1 MTFPLLQRLSLVGLL
16 FAGVGLAGAAEAEPP
31 VRSLDASP
39 AQLTR
44 IFAPYRTEHAA
55 LSPDGRYLAYSEREA
70 GKLFVAVVEI
80 DRPERMSARIE
91 VATDASSTPMMET
104 GTAELTP
111 AAIRWLRWVTPTRV
125 VVETNRNT
133 AVQEIEGWSNRAG
146 AIMAFDADGGNA
158 RILVTPE
165 DVVRQGLDFAS
176 FVKPDEPVFT
186 AVRSVDQPTTEPQPD
201 PTAAEFA
208 PPTATPSG
216 SVRVLRSP
224 RIHDLMAGEP
234 ESVLVRTE
242 GDRHMGLYKLNVITG
257 ALTTLSEEILDQ
269 SKISLYDR
277 RGRPRGAVPAHVR
290 VAFPHAYAVDTGAG
304 LLRWKSLDQLAGSK
318 AGAPGFHVDP
328 ASFFTERAVPI
339 GFDENPDL
347 LYFAANIGRDTLG
360 IYGLNLKNGQRTG
373 FSFENPRL
381 DLVEPTP
388 GGFVAGKPLVFDRF
402 SRALVGVRF
411 EGWWRTARWLRP
423 NLQAVQTKLEQ
434 TLPGRSVDLLE
445 WDQAEQRFLVLTRGP
460 VDPGT
465 YNVFDAP
472 KARLAEFV
480 RRVPGGDTKTDGQAA
495 VLSFKDPAGR
505 DLGAL
510 LHLPG
515 ASHPKPTAL
524 VILCPTEPWFRART
538 AHRPE
543 VQALTAMGLAVL
555 QINGRGAT
563 GFGLKQ
569 REALK
574 PGYEEAQIED
584 MVSALDYLQ
593 KYLPMNLKRVIAMGS
608 DWGGF
613 VALRAVQLHP
623 ERFRCAVT
631 LNPTV
636 DPGDWL
642 ENSAWTE
649 GSPGPALTRAYYGD
663 AARLKAAPLVRQ
675 AAKVSR
681 PVLLLNYPGRAGSPL
696 PPKYLVAR
704 RFAAAVRSAG
714 GTAEFGDLSEDFAR
728 GYPVAKAETYGRIQQ
743 FLNSA
748 LFSFEVNI
756 GDSKVVPP

>member
-1 MTFPLLQRLSLVGLL
+1 MG
-16 FAGVGLAGAAEAEPP
+16 
-31 VRSLDASP
+31 
-39 AQLTR
+39 
-44 IFAPYRTEHAA
+44 
-55 LSPDGRYLAYSEREA
+55 
-70 GKLFVAVVEI
+70 
-80 DRPERMSARIE
+80 
-91 VATDASSTPMMET
+91 
-104 GTAELTP
+104 
-111 AAIRWLRWVTPTRV
+111 
-125 VVETNRNT
+125 
-133 AVQEIEGWSNRAG
+133 
-146 AIMAFDADGGNA
+146 FDADGANA
-158 RILVTPE
+158 RILLTPE
-165 DVVRQGLDFAS
+165 DVAREGLDFAG
-176 FVKPDEPVFT
+176 FIKPDQPTRET
-186 AVRSVDQPTTEPQPD
+186 VRSVDQPTTEPALNA
-201 PTAAEFA
+201 TAAEFA
-208 PPTATPSG
+208 PPIVKPAG
-216 SVRVLRSP
+216 SVRLPRSP
-224 RIHDLMAGEP
+224 RIHDLMAGDP

-242 GDRHMGLYKLNVITG
+242 GDQHVGRYKLNVITG
-257 ALTTLSEEILDQ
+257 KLTSLSEEILDL
-269 SKISLYDR
+269 SKTSLYDR
-277 RGRPRGAVPAHVR
+277 QGRPRGAVPAHMR
-290 VAFPHAYAVDTGAG
+290 VAFPHNYAVDTGAG
-304 LLRWKSLDQLAGSK
+304 LLRWKSLDQLAGTK
-318 AGAPGFHVDP
+318 AGAPGFHVAP
-328 ASFFTERAVPI
+328 GSFFTERAVPI

-347 LYFAANIGRDTLG
+347 LYLAANIGRDTLG

-373 FSFENPRL
+373 FAFENPRL

-388 GGFVAGKPLVFDRF
+388 GGFVGGKPLVFDRF
-402 SRALVGVRF
+402 TRALAGVRF

-434 TLPGRSVDLLE
+434 TMPGRSIDLLE

-465 YNVFDAP
+465 YYIFDAA

-480 RRVPGGDTKTDGQAA
+480 RRVPGGDAKNDGQAA
-495 VLSFKDPAGR
+495 VLSFKDRSGLE
-505 DLGAL
+505 LGAL

-515 ASHPKPTAL
+515 ANYPKPTAL
-524 VILCPTEPWFRART
+524 VVLCPTEPWFRART

-563 GFGLKQ
+563 GFGIKQ

-574 PGYEEAQIED
+574 PGYEEAQVED
-584 MVSALDYLQ
+584 LVSALDYLQ

-642 ENSAWTE
+642 ENSSWTE
-649 GSPGPALTRAYYGD
+649 GAPGPALTRDYYGD
-663 AARLKAAPLVRQ
+663 AAHLKAAPLVRQ

-696 PPKYLVAR
+696 SPKYLVAR

-714 GTAEFGDLSEDFAR
+714 GTAEFGDLSEDFTR

-748 LFSFEVNI
+748 LFSYEVNI
-756 GDSKVVPP
+756 GDTKVVPP